1 MHRTLA
7 AGAALAVLAVPV
19 ALTVAP
25 SSAEAPA
32 SRSEARLAAASA
44 AVAAQ
49 QAHVGPRTEVEAMQA
64 AAAAAPSMRSA
75 IADARAEALRER
87 YTPAYARDYA
97 QRYMRK
103 HYGWGDGEFQA
114 LVQLWTRE
122 SNWDYTATNP
132 TSGAY
137 GIPQSLPASKM
148 ASEGDDWRTSPEPQI
163 RWGLRYIRDTY
174 GSPSATVAFWNANG
188 WY

>member
-1 MHRTLA
+1 MHRKAA
-7 AGAALAVLAVPV
+7 AGAALAALAVPLGMV
-19 ALTVAP
+19 VAP
-25 SSAEAPA
+25 SSAETVA
-32 SRSEARLAAASA
+32 SPPEARVAAASA
-44 AVAAQ
+44 TVAAY
-49 QAHVGPRTEVEAMQA
+49 QAQVGPLTEVEAMEA
-64 AAAAAPSMRSA
+64 AAAAAPSLRTRLSE
-75 IADARAEALRER
+75 ARDEALQAR
-87 YTPAYARDYA
+87 YTPAYSRNYA
-97 QRYMRK
+97 KSHMRK
-103 HYGWGDGEFQA
+103 HYGWGEAEYRA

-122 SNWDYTATNP
+122 SNWDHTATNP

-148 ASEGDDWRTSPEPQI
+148 ASEGKDWRTNPEPQI